1 MLAKYLVDSEAS
13 QVLGRRVI
21 ELGAGCGLAGIVAA
35 KLGASETCITDQAAL
50 LGLISHNIKV
60 NCSNLPG
67 VRAIDFSWGEATTK
81 LHPPYDFV
89 LVADC
94 INPIY
99 GYESWERLATSVI
112 LSPFISLSFFSPR
125 HLPLFS
131 RRMPRIYSHNNMLLF
146 RPSRYGSC
154 QVLQV

>member
-1 MLAKYLVDSEAS
+1 M
-13 QVLGRRVI
+13 LGRRVI

-112 LSPFISLSFFSPR
+112 LSPFISLSLSSLLATFPSSPAACR
-125 HLPLFS
+125 VFTHTTTCSCFDLLDTGAVKSFK
-131 RRMPRIYSHNNMLLF
+131 YSF
-146 RPSRYGSC
+146 TVKRTSWWW
-154 QVLQV
+154 